1 MQYTF
6 QYYLEQYQ
14 FFYSL
19 GLLIA
24 GGTEGLSTE
33 LLNLETLKSCNL
45 PNLPR
50 SRWYATAYKDMIC
63 GGWDTPQECLSFS
76 PTDKSWNVT
85 QKLPHFTRGH
95 TSWVIK
101 EGIILLGGWDEPA
114 STSASLWKPDG
125 SIQELFKLQT
135 KIR

>member
-1 MQYTF
+1 MIH
-6 QYYLEQYQ
+6 YYLEQYLI
-14 FFYSL
+14 FNSL

-24 GGTEGLSTE
+24 SGTAGVSTE

-63 GGWDTPQECLSFS
+63 GGWGTPQDCVSFS
-76 PTDKSWNVT
+76 PTDKPWNT
-85 QKLPHFTRGH
+85 SLKLPHFTRGH
-95 TSWVIK
+95 TSWVVK
-101 EGIILLGGWDEPA
+101 EGIILIGGLDEPA
-114 STSASLWKPDG
+114 YTSASLLKPDG
-125 SIQELFKLQT
+125 SIQELFKLHT